1 VAVTSQKQTR
11 RKQNSGKKE
20 LPQMDQD
27 ESTQTQ
33 KSIAAEA
40 FAALVGTRQI
50 PPFCSRPDGLS
61 VDDAYRVTPRVRRLY
76 EAGGAKVI
84 GRKIGFTNRTI
95 WPEYGVYAPIWGYV
109 FDRSLHDLAALD
121 TLSLASFS
129 EPRIEPEIV
138 FGLSAAPSA
147 QMDETALSSCIEW
160 IALGFEIVQSIF
172 PGWKFSAADTIAAN
186 GVHGAL
192 LIGPRHPFAPRAAE
206 WQRTLPAFQIELN
219 CDGRLIDRGHAE
231 NVLGGPLSALR
242 HLVGLLASDPLNPP
256 LAAGEII
263 STGTLTK
270 AMPVA
275 AGEVWSAAPA
285 GIALDEIRIRFG

>member
-1 VAVTSQKQTR
+1 
-11 RKQNSGKKE
+11 
-20 LPQMDQD
+20 MDQD
-27 ESTQTQ
+27 EANTQAKQ
-33 KSIAAEA
+33 SIAAEA

-50 PPFCSRPDGLS
+50 PPFSSRPGGLS
-61 VDDAYRVTPRVRRLY
+61 VDDAYRVTPLVRRMY

-95 WPEYGVYAPIWGYV
+95 WSQYGVYAPIWGYV
-109 FDRSLHDLAALD
+109 FDRSLHDLAAIEWLP
-121 TLSLASFS
+121 LAPFS

-160 IALGFEIVQSIF
+160 VALGFEIVQSIF
-172 PGWKFSAADTIAAN
+172 PGWKFSAADTVAAN

-206 WQRTLPAFQIELN
+206 WQRTLSAFQIDLN
-219 CDGRLIDRGHAE
+219 CGGRLIDRGHAE

-242 HLVGLLASDPLNPP
+242 HLVGLLAGDPLNPP

-275 AGEVWSAAPA
+275 AGEVWTAAPT